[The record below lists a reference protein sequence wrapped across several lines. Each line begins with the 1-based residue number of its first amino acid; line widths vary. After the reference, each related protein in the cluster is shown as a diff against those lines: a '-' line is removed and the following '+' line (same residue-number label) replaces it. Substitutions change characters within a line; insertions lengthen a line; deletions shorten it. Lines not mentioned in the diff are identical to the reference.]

1 MDGDGLEMPKHIKKG
16 VKLEHHLLKGI
27 LPALEEIAEIKG
39 VKKVIPGRIYASDSR
54 GFEIKVVR
62 ETLTGLK
69 LLAKSDGSVQEI
81 FLVVDK
87 KDRKRVS
94 EEIERTVGEW
104 CG

>member
-1 MDGDGLEMPKHIKKG
+1 MPKHFKRG
-16 VKLEHHLLKGI
+16 VKREHHLLKGI
-27 LPALEEIAEIKG
+27 EKALEEISALKG
-39 VKKVIPGRIYASDSR
+39 VKKVIPGRIYSSDSR

-87 KDRKRVS
+87 ADSCLLYTSPSPRDISGSRMPS
-94 EEIERTVGEW
+94 SA
-104 CG
+104 

>member
-1 MDGDGLEMPKHIKKG
+1 MPKYFKRGVKREHHFLKGLEKP
-16 VKLEHHLLKGI
+16 
-27 LPALEEIAEIKG
+27 LEEIARIPG

-94 EEIERTVGEW
+94 EEIERISEKW
-104 CG
+104 RKS

>member
-1 MDGDGLEMPKHIKKG
+1 MPKHFKRG
-16 VKLEHHLLKGI
+16 VKREHHLLKGI
-27 LPALEEIAEIKG
+27 EKALEEISALKG
-39 VKKVIPGRIYASDSR
+39 VKKVIPGRIYSSDSR

-87 KDRKRVS
+87 ANRERIRK
-94 EEIERTVGEW
+94 EMHMINKEW
-104 CG
+104 RKS

>member
-1 MDGDGLEMPKHIKKG
+1 MPKHFKRG
-16 VKLEHHLLKGI
+16 VKREHHLLKGI
-27 LPALEEIAEIKG
+27 EKALEEISGLKG
-39 VKKVIPGRIYASDSR
+39 VKKVIPGRIYSSDSR

-87 KDRKRVS
+87 ADRERIRK
-94 EEIERTVGEW
+94 EIHMINKEW
-104 CG
+104 RKS